1 MQNIV
6 VLAGGL
12 GNQLFQLAFGRW
24 LELYS
29 EWETRYLV
37 GRPNTFKE
45 LAALGP
51 LGEDF
56 RKRAV
61 IRGGTQAAPTYRMLD
76 EGQSGEALA
85 IPERTVWRLPSRKF
99 PAPRAQ
105 SDPLDRSRPA
115 LWIGHWGQKE
125 YVDVLLP
132 ALATAIENA
141 TRPEVPPFIGV
152 HVRRG
157 DMLKTPMAVPGHW
170 FEAALR
176 KLRGSLDA
184 TTVGLSARIWSD
196 DLEWCRD
203 NLDIAAPDD
212 FAHPGR
218 PVEHLAQLS
227 NAAALVISRSTFS
240 WWAAAI
246 ASARS
251 SRVVRVVFPD
261 PWPLARRIQPGPESA
276 PPWVPLEIYRGA
288 S

>member
-6 VLAGGL
+6 VLGGGL

-37 GRPNTFKE
+37 GMSSTVKE
-45 LAALGP
+45 LMALGS
-51 LGEDF
+51 LGEDL
-56 RKRAV
+56 RRRAV
-61 IRGGTQAAPTYRMLD
+61 IHGGTQAAPTYRMLD
-76 EGQSGEALA
+76 GGSGEALVL
-85 IPERTVWRLPSRKF
+85 PERVVWRLPSNKRSVS
-99 PAPRAQ
+99 PAQ
-105 SDPLDRSRPA
+105 WDPLDYSRPA
-115 LWIGHWGQKE
+115 LWVGRWGQEK
-125 YVDVLLP
+125 YVNALLP
-132 ALATAIENA
+132 ALATAIENV
-141 TRPEVPPFIGV
+141 TPPDVSPFIGV

-157 DMLKTPMAVPGHW
+157 DMLKTRMAVPGHW

-184 TTVGLSARIWSD
+184 TAVDLPVRVWSD
-196 DLEWCRD
+196 DLDWCRD
-203 NLDIAAPDD
+203 NLEVANAGG
-212 FAHPGR
+212 FAHPGG

-227 NAAALVISRSTFS
+227 SAAALVVSRSTFS

-261 PWPLARRIQPGPESA
+261 PWPLARRMQSRSESA
-276 PPWVPLEIYRGA
+276 PPWIPLEITGT